1 MQPMTPPPEQVSVS
15 LPVGQAIE
23 RVKRMLFQPFDLGK
37 WITIGFCA
45 WLAYLGRGGF
55 HGGYNFSSPHSGGA
69 AAVREWVE
77 QTRHYVAQNLI
88 WIVPLAAILVLVGVA
103 VWVLLLW
110 LSSRG
115 RFMFLH
121 CVALD
126 KAEVAVPWRKFAREA
141 NGLFWFR
148 LGLGL
153 LGLAGTLPLV
163 AVMALAG
170 WRVLDRGELSVGGI
184 MELAGIGLMLALVA
198 VVFWILGKLTTD
210 FVVPIMFRRGAMCL
224 PSWGV
229 LLGLLAANPGR
240 FLVYFIFQIIL
251 ALAIFVLVLTA
262 VLLTCCILGCLLMI
276 PFLGT
281 VLLLPILV
289 FKRSYS
295 LYYLAQ
301 YGEQFDVFRLQ

>member
-1 MQPMTPPPEQVSVS
+1 
-15 LPVGQAIE
+15 
-23 RVKRMLFQPFDLGK
+23 
-37 WITIGFCA
+37 
-45 WLAYLGRGGF
+45 
-55 HGGYNFSSPHSGGA
+55 
-69 AAVREWVE
+69 
-77 QTRHYVAQNLI
+77 
-88 WIVPLAAILVLVGVA
+88 
-103 VWVLLLW
+103 
-110 LSSRG
+110 
-115 RFMFLH
+115 MFLH

-163 AVMALAG
+163 AVMALTG
-170 WRVLDRGELSVGGI
+170 WRVLDRGELSVSGI

-210 FVVPIMFRRGAMCL
+210 FVVPIMFRRGTMCL

-240 FLVYFIFQIIL
+240 FLVYFVFQIIL

-262 VLLTCCILGCLLMI
+262 VLLTCCILGCVLMI